1 MLERFLCQN
10 VKKEHFNNSVL
21 LYQKTQATI
30 FIIFQR
36 CMIVKLFLKLQE
48 YRLKQN
54 QLKFLFLPGIM
65 VSNTNN
71 HIWITCNLV
80 LHMISCNFFWTGSIK
95 PWKRILL
102 YGPPGTG
109 KSRLAQAVSS
119 EIKST
124 FYCVSSS
131 DLVSSWV
138 GESEK

>member
-30 FIIFQR
+30 FKR

-71 HIWITCNLV
+71 HI
-80 LHMISCNFFWTGSIK
+80 
-95 PWKRILL
+95 
-102 YGPPGTG
+102 
-109 KSRLAQAVSS
+109 
-119 EIKST
+119 
-124 FYCVSSS
+124 
-131 DLVSSWV
+131 
-138 GESEK
+138 

>member
-71 HIWITCNLV
+71 HI
-80 LHMISCNFFWTGSIK
+80 
-95 PWKRILL
+95 
-102 YGPPGTG
+102 
-109 KSRLAQAVSS
+109 
-119 EIKST
+119 
-124 FYCVSSS
+124 
-131 DLVSSWV
+131 
-138 GESEK
+138 